1 VNVMSELDEFAEALM
16 AQLSVEINEEKE
28 IAQLAKKIKE
38 DRNFAVEFDSVE
50 NISQKIFPDLVQ
62 KVGSYTGLEVSNDLS
77 IEHLGL
83 DEFKRLKGKKVFT
96 DTARKFVDELFD
108 AVTKNEIE
116 KISEI
121 IKEDTT
127 KFLVYSTYVK
137 SYISKISTTYG
148 DYLDSKIY
156 LNMFILGDYPKII
169 LYKQGPP
176 YEARAE
182 SVKSGYLGALKM
194 TILEEIIH
202 SVQTNLQR
210 LNTQAVI
217 QVNAINEELA
227 KTILA
232 LDDKIVTRL
241 TEYLQLQLVPDEFK
255 LAERAN
261 LFFMLNPDN
270 FITNVMG
277 PDVMTYT
284 KVEIDPK
291 ITEFVPILQEIYQ
304 RWLKPIQSQHA
315 IFTTMEGMAE
325 FVVQQILK
333 DDIDFQNYLT
343 TFADTDY
350 SAYSVKKSTGKEF
363 TEYVFDKFGKNTF
376 EKLITNPPNTKELK
390 NPQLYLNRIK

>member
-1 VNVMSELDEFAEALM
+1 M

-28 IAQLAKKIKE
+28 IAQLAKKIEE
-38 DRNFAVEFDSVE
+38 DRNFVVEFDSVE

-62 KVGSYTGLEVSNDLS
+62 KVSSYTGLEVSNDLS
-77 IEHLGL
+77 IEYLGL
-83 DEFKRLKGKKVFT
+83 DGFKMLKGKKVFT
-96 DTARKFVDELFD
+96 DTARKFVDKLFD
-108 AVTKNEIE
+108 AVTKTELE

-121 IKEDTT
+121 IEEDTA

-176 YEARAE
+176 YEVRTE

-202 SVQTNLQR
+202 SIQTNLQK
-210 LNTQAVI
+210 LNMQAVI

-232 LDDKIVTRL
+232 LDDQIVTQL

-255 LAERAN
+255 LAKRAN

-284 KVEIDPK
+284 HVEIDPK
-291 ITEFVPILQEIYQ
+291 ISELIPSLEEIYKK
-304 RWLKPIQSQHA
+304 WLKPIQTQHA

-333 DDIDFQNYLT
+333 DDIDFQNYLS
-343 TFADTDY
+343 TFVGTIY
-350 SAYSVKKSTGKEF
+350 SDYSVKKSTGKEF
-363 TEYVFDKFGKNTF
+363 TQHVFDVYGKDAF
-376 EKLITNPPNTKELK
+376 VKLIANPPNTRELK
-390 NPQLYLNRIK
+390 DPQLYLNRIK

>member
-1 VNVMSELDEFAEALM
+1 MPELDEFAEALM

-28 IAQLAKKIKE
+28 IAQLAKKIEE

-50 NISQKIFPDLVQ
+50 NISQKIFAGLVQ

-77 IEHLGL
+77 VEYLKL
-83 DEFKRLKGKKVFT
+83 NEFKRLKGKKVFT
-96 DTARKFVDELFD
+96 DNAREFVDRLFD
-108 AVTKNEIE
+108 AVTKNDLK

-121 IKEDTT
+121 IKEDTA

-176 YEARAE
+176 YELRAE

-202 SVQTNLQR
+202 SVQTNLQK
-210 LNTQAVI
+210 LNMQAVI

-232 LDDKIVTRL
+232 LDDQIVTQL

-255 LAERAN
+255 LAKRAN

-291 ITEFVPILQEIYQ
+291 ITEFIPILQEIYQ

-333 DDIDFQNYLT
+333 DDTNFQNYLT
-343 TFADTDY
+343 TFAGTDY

-363 TEYVFDKFGKNTF
+363 TEYMFDKFGKNTF
-376 EKLITNPPNTKELK
+376 KKLIMDPPNTKELK

>member
-1 VNVMSELDEFAEALM
+1 MSELDEFAEALM

-38 DRNFAVEFDSVE
+38 DRNFAVEFDTVE
-50 NISQKIFPDLVQ
+50 NISQKVFPGLVQ
-62 KVGSYTGLEVSNDLS
+62 KVNSYTGLEVSNDLS
-77 IEHLGL
+77 VEHLGL

-96 DTARKFVDELFD
+96 DTARKFVDKLFD
-108 AVTKNEIE
+108 AVTKNDLK

-121 IKEDTT
+121 IKEDVA

-176 YEARAE
+176 YEARSE

-202 SVQTNLQR
+202 SVQTNLHR
-210 LNTQAVI
+210 LNMEAVI

-232 LDDKIVTRL
+232 LDDKIVTQL
-241 TEYLQLQLVPDEFK
+241 TEYLQLHTVPEEFK
-255 LAERAN
+255 LAKRAN

-291 ITEFVPILQEIYQ
+291 ITEFIPILQEIYQ

-333 DDIDFQNYLT
+333 DDTDFQNYLT
-343 TFADTDY
+343 TFAGTDY

-363 TEYVFDKFGKNTF
+363 TEYVFDKFGKSTF
-376 EKLITNPPNTKELK
+376 KKLIMNPPNTKELK
-390 NPQLYLNRIK
+390 NPQLYLNRLK

>member
-1 VNVMSELDEFAEALM
+1 LSELDEFAEALM

-28 IAQLAKKIKE
+28 IDQLAKKIKE

-62 KVGSYTGLEVSNDLS
+62 KVSSYTGLEVSNDLS
-77 IEHLGL
+77 IEYLGL
-83 DEFKRLKGKKVFT
+83 DGFKRLKGKKVFT
-96 DTARKFVDELFD
+96 DTARKFVDKLFD
-108 AVTKNEIE
+108 AVTKNDLK

-121 IKEDTT
+121 IKEDVA

-176 YEARAE
+176 YEVRSE

-194 TILEEIIH
+194 TILEEIVH
-202 SVQTNLQR
+202 SVQTNLQK
-210 LNTQAVI
+210 LNMQAVI

-232 LDDKIVTRL
+232 LDDKIVTQL
-241 TEYLQLQLVPDEFK
+241 TEYLQLQLVPEEFK
-255 LAERAN
+255 LAKRAN

-291 ITEFVPILQEIYQ
+291 ITEFLPILQEIYQ

-333 DDIDFQNYLT
+333 DDTNFQNYLT
-343 TFADTDY
+343 TFAGTDY
-350 SAYSVKKSTGKEF
+350 SAYSVKKA
-363 TEYVFDKFGKNTF
+363 
-376 EKLITNPPNTKELK
+376 
-390 NPQLYLNRIK
+390 

>member
-1 VNVMSELDEFAEALM
+1 MSELDEFAEALM

-28 IAQLAKKIKE
+28 IDQLAKKIKE

-62 KVGSYTGLEVSNDLS
+62 KVSSYTGLEVSNDLS
-77 IEHLGL
+77 IEYLGL
-83 DEFKRLKGKKVFT
+83 DGFKRLKGKKVFT

-108 AVTKNEIE
+108 AVTKNDLK

-121 IKEDTT
+121 IKEDVA

-176 YEARAE
+176 YEVRSE

-194 TILEEIIH
+194 TILEEIVH
-202 SVQTNLQR
+202 SVQTNLQK
-210 LNTQAVI
+210 LNMQAVI

-232 LDDKIVTRL
+232 LDDKIVTQL
-241 TEYLQLQLVPDEFK
+241 TEYLQLQLVPEEFK
-255 LAERAN
+255 LAKRAN

-291 ITEFVPILQEIYQ
+291 ITEFLPILQEIYQ

-333 DDIDFQNYLT
+333 DDTNFQNYLT
-343 TFADTDY
+343 TFAGTDY

-363 TEYVFDKFGKNTF
+363 TEYVFDKFGKGTF
-376 EKLITNPPNTKELK
+376 KKLIINPPNTKELK
-390 NPQLYLNRIK
+390 NPQIYLNRIK

>member
-1 VNVMSELDEFAEALM
+1 MPELDEFAEALM

-28 IAQLAKKIKE
+28 IAQLAKKIEE

-50 NISQKIFPDLVQ
+50 NISQKIFAGLVQ

-77 IEHLGL
+77 VEYLEL
-83 DEFKRLKGKKVFT
+83 NEFKRLKGKKVFT
-96 DTARKFVDELFD
+96 DTARKFVDRLFD
-108 AVTKNEIE
+108 AVTKNDLK

-121 IKEDTT
+121 IKEDTA

-176 YEARAE
+176 YELRAE

-202 SVQTNLQR
+202 SVQTNLQK
-210 LNTQAVI
+210 LNMQAVI

-232 LDDKIVTRL
+232 LDDQIVTRL

-255 LAERAN
+255 LAKRAN

-291 ITEFVPILQEIYQ
+291 ITEFIPFFTRNLPKVVKTYPSAACNIYYHG
-304 RWLKPIQSQHA
+304 RYGRICG
-315 IFTTMEGMAE
+315 TTNIEG
-325 FVVQQILK
+325 
-333 DDIDFQNYLT
+333 
-343 TFADTDY
+343 
-350 SAYSVKKSTGKEF
+350 
-363 TEYVFDKFGKNTF
+363 
-376 EKLITNPPNTKELK
+376 
-390 NPQLYLNRIK
+390 

>member
-1 VNVMSELDEFAEALM
+1 MSEFDEFAEALL

-28 IAQLAKKIKE
+28 ISKLAKKIKE
-38 DRNFAVEFDSVE
+38 DRNFTVEFDSIE
-50 NISQKIFPDLVQ
+50 NISQKAFPDLLHRVHA
-62 KVGSYTGLEVSNDLS
+62 YTGLEVSNDLS
-77 IEHLGL
+77 VEYLEL

-96 DTARKFVDELFD
+96 NTARTFVDKLFD
-108 AVTKNEIE
+108 AVTKNDLK

-121 IKEDTT
+121 IKEDTA

-176 YEARAE
+176 YEVRAE

-194 TILEEIIH
+194 TILEEIVH

-210 LNTQAVI
+210 LNMQAVI

-227 KTILA
+227 KIILA
-232 LDDKIVTRL
+232 LDDKIVFQL

-255 LAERAN
+255 IAKRAN

-277 PDVMTYT
+277 PDIMTYT

-291 ITEFVPILQEIYQ
+291 ILDLVPSLQEIYL

-333 DDIDFQNYLT
+333 DDTNFQNYLT
-343 TFADTDY
+343 TFVGTDY
-350 SAYSVKKSTGKEF
+350 SAYSVKKSKGKEF
-363 TEYVFDKFGKNTF
+363 TQYLFNKFGKSTF
-376 EKLITNPPNTKELK
+376 EKLIMDPPNTKELK

>member
-1 VNVMSELDEFAEALM
+1 MSELKEFAEALM
-16 AQLSVEINEEKE
+16 AQISVEINEEKE
-28 IAQLAKKIKE
+28 ISELAKRIKE
-38 DRNFAVEFDSVE
+38 DRNFTVEFDSVE
-50 NISQKIFPDLVQ
+50 NISQKLFSDLIQ
-62 KVGSYTGLEVSNDLS
+62 KVGSYTGLDVSNDLS
-77 IEHLGL
+77 VEYLEL

-96 DTARKFVDELFD
+96 DTARTFVDKLFD
-108 AVTKNEIE
+108 AVIKNDLE

-121 IKEDTT
+121 IKGDTA

-176 YEARAE
+176 YEVRAE

-202 SVQTNLQR
+202 SVQTNLQI
-210 LNTQAVI
+210 LNKQSVI

-232 LDDKIVTRL
+232 LDDNTVTQL

-255 LAERAN
+255 IAKKAN

-291 ITEFVPILQEIYQ
+291 ITELAPFLQEIYQ

-325 FVVQQILK
+325 FVVQKILK
-333 DDIDFQNYLT
+333 DDVNFQNYLT
-343 TFADTDY
+343 TFVGTDY

-363 TEYVFDKFGKNTF
+363 TQYVFDKFGKSTF
-376 EKLITNPPNTKELK
+376 EKLIINPPITKELK
-390 NPQLYLNRIK
+390 NPQLYLNRIN